1 MFINFLGKVIL
12 IILVI
17 KIVRMVI
24 KIYLKYFLDGL
35 DLL

>member
-24 KIYLKYFLDGL
+24 EIDLKYFLDGL